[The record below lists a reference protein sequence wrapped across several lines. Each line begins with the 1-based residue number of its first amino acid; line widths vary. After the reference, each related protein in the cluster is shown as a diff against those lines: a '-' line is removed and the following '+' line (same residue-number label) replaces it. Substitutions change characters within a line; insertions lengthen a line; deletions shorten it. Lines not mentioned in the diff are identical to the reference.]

1 MTAKTQTQNFKVG
14 QVCYYC
20 GDYFSDAGN
29 VIIMKYRKASRYVP
43 VVIKYQEEGKSFFTK
58 GEHTF
63 ISDSISV
70 DEADL
75 FISKEEYLLSRIR
88 DLDNQI
94 FELQKQEASLTLQ
107 KRELIDEVTKD
118 CKLS

>member
-20 GDYFSDAGN
+20 GDDFSDAGN
-29 VIIMKYRKASRYVP
+29 VIIMKYRKSSRHLP
-43 VVIKYQEEGKSFFTK
+43 VVIKYQEEGESFFSKCGHTF
-58 GEHTF
+58 TF

-75 FISKEEYLLSRIR
+75 FISKEEYILS
-88 DLDNQI
+88 L
-94 FELQKQEASLTLQ
+94 
-107 KRELIDEVTKD
+107 KRFR
-118 CKLS
+118 